1 MPFGTQLSN
10 CIHRDAK
17 DASTRYDPAKSDSNF
32 PALFCSLQ
40 CEKEWIQGCLQN
52 VTLGDV
58 VDIQARA
65 FTGAAMSVSAAAGS
79 Q

>member
-1 MPFGTQLSN
+1 
-10 CIHRDAK
+10 
-17 DASTRYDPAKSDSNF
+17 
-32 PALFCSLQ
+32 LFCSLQ

-65 FTGAAMSVSAAAGS
+65 FTGAAMSVSAVAGS